1 MFYYDGLDGEVDYQK
16 AKMWYEKSAQ
26 QGVAAA
32 VNNLAVLY
40 EKGEGVQQD
49 EEKAIDLY
57 RQAANMGSAIA
68 QMNMGGSLL

>member
-49 EEKAIDLY
+49 EEKPLICIDKQQIWVQQLPK
-57 RQAANMGSAIA
+57 
-68 QMNMGGSLL
+68 